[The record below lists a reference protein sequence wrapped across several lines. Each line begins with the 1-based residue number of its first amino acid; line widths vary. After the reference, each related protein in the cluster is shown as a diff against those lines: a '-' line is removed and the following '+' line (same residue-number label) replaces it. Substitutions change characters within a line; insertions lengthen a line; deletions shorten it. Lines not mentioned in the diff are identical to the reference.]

1 MDNSAPVNR
10 LRSAVALVPLFNKCS
25 SNTYYVPGRG
35 PNAGDTVV
43 SKHMQSRILMEQRVL
58 TRQLEAAL
66 NQIMSL
72 MKIKLH
78 SETLAHVTDGLI

>member
-1 MDNSAPVNR
+1 MDNSAPDNR
-10 LRSAVALVPLFNKCS
+10 LRSDVALVPLFNKCS
-25 SNTYYVPGRG
+25 LNTYYVRGRG
-35 PNAGDTVV
+35 PNVGDTVV

-72 MKIKLH
+72 MKIKLL